1 MEIVDNRV
9 KKSINSTHLIT
20 PNFRFVVK
28 KFMKKK
34 FLIFVFSFLISIS
47 ANSCK
52 RTSFEKETNKE
63 VILAS
68 FTVLADII
76 ENVAKD
82 EFVVKSITKPGVEVH
97 GYQPTPSDLI
107 KASKAFVFIDNGFG
121 FELWAEKFV
130 SNLQIK
136 RVTISN
142 RLEPIFISEDFYKG
156 KPNPHAWISPK
167 RGMIYVDVIV
177 DSLSELKPSEAESFK
192 NNGQIYKN
200 KIAKIDK
207 DFSLFINNLEKNN
220 RYLVTCEGAFSYLTN
235 DYGLKEAYLW
245 PVNAES
251 QITPKRMAKTISLV
265 KNKKIPSVFCEST
278 VSNESQMIVVS
289 ETGASFGGNLF
300 VDSLSQ
306 DNGNANTYL
315 KMLQNNLALIKK
327 GLN

>member
-1 MEIVDNRV
+1 
-9 KKSINSTHLIT
+9 
-20 PNFRFVVK
+20 
-28 KFMKKK
+28 MKKK
-34 FLIFVFSFLISIS
+34 LLLFVFSFLIFLT

-52 RTSFEKETNKE
+52 RNAFEKETNKE

-82 EFVVKSITKPGVEVH
+82 EFVVKSIIKPGVEVH

-130 SNLQIK
+130 SNLQIN

-177 DSLSELKPSEAESFK
+177 DYLSELKPSEAESFK

-200 KIAKIDK
+200 KIAKIDE

-251 QITPKRMAKTISLV
+251 QITPKRMARTISLV
-265 KNKKIPSVFCEST
+265 KNKNIPSVFCEST
-278 VSNESQMIVVS
+278 VSNESQMVVAS
-289 ETGASFGGNLF
+289 ETGAKFGGDLF
-300 VDSLSQ
+300 VDSISQ
-306 DNGNANTYL
+306 DNKSANTYL
-315 KMLQNNLALIKK
+315 KMLQHNLTLIKK

>member
-1 MEIVDNRV
+1 
-9 KKSINSTHLIT
+9 
-20 PNFRFVVK
+20 
-28 KFMKKK
+28 MKKK
-34 FLIFVFSFLISIS
+34 LLLFVFSFLIFLT

-52 RTSFEKETNKE
+52 KTAFEKETNKE

-177 DSLSELKPSEAESFK
+177 DYLSELKPSEAESFK

-251 QITPKRMAKTISLV
+251 QITPKRMARTISLV
-265 KNKKIPSVFCEST
+265 KNKNIPSVFCEST
-278 VSNESQMIVVS
+278 VSNESQMVVAS
-289 ETGASFGGNLF
+289 ETGAKFGGDLF

-306 DNGNANTYL
+306 DNKSANTYL
-315 KMLQNNLALIKK
+315 KMLQHNLTLIKK

>member
-1 MEIVDNRV
+1 
-9 KKSINSTHLIT
+9 
-20 PNFRFVVK
+20 
-28 KFMKKK
+28 MKKK
-34 FLIFVFSFLISIS
+34 LLLFVFSFLIFLTT
-47 ANSCK
+47 NSCK

-107 KASKAFVFIDNGFG
+107 KASKALVFIDNGFG

-177 DSLSELKPSEAESFK
+177 DSLSELKPSKAELFK

-251 QITPKRMAKTISLV
+251 QITPKRMARTISLV
-265 KNKKIPSVFCEST
+265 KNKNIPSVFCEST
-278 VSNESQMIVVS
+278 VSNESQMVVAS
-289 ETGASFGGNLF
+289 ETGAKFGGDLF

-306 DNGNANTYL
+306 DNKSANTYL
-315 KMLQNNLALIKK
+315 KMLQHNLTLIKK

>member
-1 MEIVDNRV
+1 
-9 KKSINSTHLIT
+9 
-20 PNFRFVVK
+20 
-28 KFMKKK
+28 MKKK
-34 FLIFVFSFLISIS
+34 LLLFVFSFLIFLT

-52 RTSFEKETNKE
+52 RTAFEKETNKE

-251 QITPKRMAKTISLV
+251 QITPKRMARTISLV
-265 KNKKIPSVFCEST
+265 KNNNIPSVFCEST
-278 VSNESQMIVVS
+278 VSNESQMVVAI
-289 ETGASFGGNLF
+289 ETGAKFGGDLF

-306 DNGNANTYL
+306 DNKSANTYL
-315 KMLQNNLALIKK
+315 KMLQHNLTLIKK

>member
-1 MEIVDNRV
+1 V
-9 KKSINSTHLIT
+9 
-20 PNFRFVVK
+20 
-28 KFMKKK
+28 
-34 FLIFVFSFLISIS
+34 
-47 ANSCK
+47 
-52 RTSFEKETNKE
+52 FEKETNKE

-251 QITPKRMAKTISLV
+251 QITPKRMARTISLV
-265 KNKKIPSVFCEST
+265 KNKNIPSVFCEST
-278 VSNESQMIVVS
+278 VSNESQMVVAS
-289 ETGASFGGNLF
+289 ETGAKFGGDLF

-306 DNGNANTYL
+306 DNKSANTYL
-315 KMLQNNLALIKK
+315 KMLQHNLTLIKK

>member
-1 MEIVDNRV
+1 
-9 KKSINSTHLIT
+9 
-20 PNFRFVVK
+20 
-28 KFMKKK
+28 MKKK
-34 FLIFVFSFLISIS
+34 LLLFVFSFLIFLS

-167 RGMIYVDVIV
+167 RGLMYVDIIV

-251 QITPKRMAKTISLV
+251 QITPKRMARTISLV
-265 KNKKIPSVFCEST
+265 KNKNIPSVFCEST
-278 VSNESQMIVVS
+278 VSNESQMVVAS
-289 ETGASFGGNLF
+289 ETGAKFGGDLF

-306 DNGNANTYL
+306 DNESANTYL
-315 KMLQNNLALIKK
+315 KMLQHNLTLIKK

>member
-1 MEIVDNRV
+1 
-9 KKSINSTHLIT
+9 
-20 PNFRFVVK
+20 
-28 KFMKKK
+28 MKKK
-34 FLIFVFSFLISIS
+34 LLLFVFSFLIFLT

-52 RTSFEKETNKE
+52 RTAFEKETNKE

-177 DSLSELKPSEAESFK
+177 DYLSELKPSEAESFK

-200 KIAKIDK
+200 KIAKIDE

-251 QITPKRMAKTISLV
+251 QITPKRMARTISLV
-265 KNKKIPSVFCEST
+265 KNKNIPSVFCEST
-278 VSNESQMIVVS
+278 VSNESQMVVAS
-289 ETGASFGGNLF
+289 ETGAKFGGDLF

-306 DNGNANTYL
+306 DNKSANTYL
-315 KMLQNNLALIKK
+315 KMLQHNLTLIKK

>member
-1 MEIVDNRV
+1 
-9 KKSINSTHLIT
+9 
-20 PNFRFVVK
+20 
-28 KFMKKK
+28 MKKK
-34 FLIFVFSFLISIS
+34 LLLFVFSFLIFLT

-52 RTSFEKETNKE
+52 RNAFEKETNKE

-82 EFVVKSITKPGVEVH
+82 EFVVKSIIKPGVEVH

-130 SNLQIK
+130 SNLQIN

-142 RLEPIFISEDFYKG
+142 RLEPIFISEDFYKS

-177 DSLSELKPSEAESFK
+177 DYLSELKPSEAESFK

-200 KIAKIDK
+200 KIAKIDE
-207 DFSLFINNLEKNN
+207 DFSHFINNLEKNN

-251 QITPKRMAKTISLV
+251 QITPKRMARTISLV
-265 KNKKIPSVFCEST
+265 KNKNIPSVFCEST
-278 VSNESQMIVVS
+278 VSNESQMVVARA
-289 ETGASFGGNLF
+289 TGAKFGGDLF
-300 VDSLSQ
+300 VDSISQ
-306 DNGNANTYL
+306 DNKSANTYL
-315 KMLQNNLALIKK
+315 KMLQHNLTLIKK

>member
-1 MEIVDNRV
+1 
-9 KKSINSTHLIT
+9 L
-20 PNFRFVVK
+20 
-28 KFMKKK
+28 
-34 FLIFVFSFLISIS
+34 LFVFSFLIFLT

-52 RTSFEKETNKE
+52 RTAFEKETNKE

-251 QITPKRMAKTISLV
+251 QITPKRMARTISLV
-265 KNKKIPSVFCEST
+265 KNKNIPSVFCEST
-278 VSNESQMIVVS
+278 VSNESQMVVAS
-289 ETGASFGGNLF
+289 ETGAKFGGDLF

-306 DNGNANTYL
+306 DNKSANTYL
-315 KMLQNNLALIKK
+315 KMLQHNLTLIKK

>member
-1 MEIVDNRV
+1 
-9 KKSINSTHLIT
+9 
-20 PNFRFVVK
+20 
-28 KFMKKK
+28 MKKK
-34 FLIFVFSFLISIS
+34 LLLFVFSFLIFLT

-52 RTSFEKETNKE
+52 RNAFEKETNKE

-82 EFVVKSITKPGVEVH
+82 EFVVKSIIKPGVEVH

-130 SNLQIK
+130 SNLQIN

-177 DSLSELKPSEAESFK
+177 DYLSELKPSEAESFK

-251 QITPKRMAKTISLV
+251 QITPKRMARTISLV
-265 KNKKIPSVFCEST
+265 KNKNIPSVFCEST
-278 VSNESQMIVVS
+278 VSNESQMVVARA
-289 ETGASFGGNLF
+289 TGAKFGGDLF
-300 VDSLSQ
+300 VDSISQ
-306 DNGNANTYL
+306 DNKSANTYL
-315 KMLQNNLALIKK
+315 KMLQHNLTLIKK

>member
-1 MEIVDNRV
+1 
-9 KKSINSTHLIT
+9 
-20 PNFRFVVK
+20 
-28 KFMKKK
+28 MKKK
-34 FLIFVFSFLISIS
+34 LLLFVFSFLIFLTT
-47 ANSCK
+47 NSCK

-82 EFVVKSITKPGVEVH
+82 EFVVKSIIKPGVEVH

-130 SNLQIK
+130 SNLQIN

-177 DSLSELKPSEAESFK
+177 DYLSELKPSEAESFK

-251 QITPKRMAKTISLV
+251 QITPKRMARTISLV
-265 KNKKIPSVFCEST
+265 KNKNIPSVFCEST
-278 VSNESQMIVVS
+278 VSNESQMVVAS
-289 ETGASFGGNLF
+289 ETGAKFGGDLF

-306 DNGNANTYL
+306 DNKSANTYL
-315 KMLQNNLALIKK
+315 KMLQHNLTLIKK

>member
-1 MEIVDNRV
+1 
-9 KKSINSTHLIT
+9 
-20 PNFRFVVK
+20 
-28 KFMKKK
+28 MKKK
-34 FLIFVFSFLISIS
+34 LLLFVFSFLIFLT

-52 RTSFEKETNKE
+52 RNAFEKETNKE

-82 EFVVKSITKPGVEVH
+82 EFVVKSIIKPGVEVH

-130 SNLQIK
+130 SNLQIN

-177 DSLSELKPSEAESFK
+177 DYLSELKPSEAESFK

-200 KIAKIDK
+200 KIAKIDE

-251 QITPKRMAKTISLV
+251 QITPKRMARTISLV
-265 KNKKIPSVFCEST
+265 KNKNIPSVFCEST
-278 VSNESQMIVVS
+278 VSNESQMVVAS
-289 ETGASFGGNLF
+289 ETGAKFGGDLF

-306 DNGNANTYL
+306 DNKSANTYL
-315 KMLQNNLALIKK
+315 KMLQHNLTLIKK

>member
-1 MEIVDNRV
+1 
-9 KKSINSTHLIT
+9 
-20 PNFRFVVK
+20 
-28 KFMKKK
+28 MKKK
-34 FLIFVFSFLISIS
+34 LLLFVFSFLIFLT

-52 RTSFEKETNKE
+52 RTAFEKETNKE

-251 QITPKRMAKTISLV
+251 QITPKRMARTISLV
-265 KNKKIPSVFCEST
+265 KNKNIPSVFCEST
-278 VSNESQMIVVS
+278 VSKESQMVVVS
-289 ETGASFGGNLF
+289 ETEANFGGDLF

-306 DNGNANTYL
+306 ENKSANTYL
-315 KMLQNNLALIKK
+315 KMLQHNLTLIKK

>member
-1 MEIVDNRV
+1 
-9 KKSINSTHLIT
+9 
-20 PNFRFVVK
+20 
-28 KFMKKK
+28 MKKK
-34 FLIFVFSFLISIS
+34 LLLFVFSCLIFLT

-52 RTSFEKETNKE
+52 RNAFEKETNKE

-82 EFVVKSITKPGVEVH
+82 EFVVKSIIKPGVEVH

-130 SNLQIK
+130 SNLQIN

-142 RLEPIFISEDFYKG
+142 RLEPIFISEDFYKS

-177 DSLSELKPSEAESFK
+177 DYLSELKPSEAESFK

-200 KIAKIDK
+200 KIAKIDE

-251 QITPKRMAKTISLV
+251 QITPKRMARTISLV
-265 KNKKIPSVFCEST
+265 KNKNIPSVFCEST
-278 VSNESQMIVVS
+278 VSNESQMVVARA
-289 ETGASFGGNLF
+289 TGAKFGGDLF
-300 VDSLSQ
+300 VDSISQ
-306 DNGNANTYL
+306 DNKSANTYL
-315 KMLQNNLALIKK
+315 KMLQHNLTLIKK

>member
-1 MEIVDNRV
+1 
-9 KKSINSTHLIT
+9 
-20 PNFRFVVK
+20 
-28 KFMKKK
+28 MKKK
-34 FLIFVFSFLISIS
+34 LLLFVFSFLIFLT

-52 RTSFEKETNKE
+52 RTAFEKETNKE

-177 DSLSELKPSEAESFK
+177 DYLSELKPSEAESFK

-251 QITPKRMAKTISLV
+251 QITPKRMARTISLV
-265 KNKKIPSVFCEST
+265 KNKNIPSVFCEST
-278 VSNESQMIVVS
+278 VSNESQMVVARA
-289 ETGASFGGNLF
+289 TGAKFGGDLF
-300 VDSLSQ
+300 VDSISQ
-306 DNGNANTYL
+306 DNKSANTYL
-315 KMLQNNLALIKK
+315 KMLQHNLTLIKK

>member
-1 MEIVDNRV
+1 
-9 KKSINSTHLIT
+9 
-20 PNFRFVVK
+20 
-28 KFMKKK
+28 MKKK
-34 FLIFVFSFLISIS
+34 LLLFVFSFLIFIT

-52 RTSFEKETNKE
+52 RTAFEKETNKE

-251 QITPKRMAKTISLV
+251 QITPKRMARTISLV
-265 KNKKIPSVFCEST
+265 KNKNIPSVFCEST
-278 VSNESQMIVVS
+278 VSNESQMVVAS
-289 ETGASFGGNLF
+289 ETGAKFGGDLF

-306 DNGNANTYL
+306 DNKSANTYL
-315 KMLQNNLALIKK
+315 KMLQHNLTLIKK